1 VSPANLAGGGIAFAL
16 PGNLAGLDYRPS
28 REMMFRALESSALGR
43 VHTDRRSAK
52 SVLFPN
58 TKPAEDFSQDIIV
71 VDLTDD

>member
-1 VSPANLAGGGIAFAL
+1 
-16 PGNLAGLDYRPS
+16 
-28 REMMFRALESSALGR
+28 MMFRALESSALGR